1 MPWAEVT
8 RVLLREEFV
17 QLAMQPN
24 VNRRELC
31 RRFGISPKTGY
42 KWLAR
47 YSAAG
52 ASGLHDRSR
61 RPHHSPAR
69 TSDEVAER
77 VIELRRESRNSWGER
92 KLARL
97 LAEDGGPRLAPS
109 TVTGILRR
117 AGLLDLT
124 AAPGQRAW
132 RRFEHVAPNALWQ
145 MDFKGYFPL
154 LDRRR
159 CHPLTVLDDHSRFAV
174 LLQACADQRGATVQE
189 ALTGVF
195 RRYGLPAAML
205 MDNGSPW
212 GDRDVPFTALSLWLV
227 RLGIRVSHGRP
238 YHPQTQGKDERF
250 HRTLKFEVL
259 RHFNFTTLEHCQR
272 EFDRFR
278 DRYNL
283 RRPHDALNLATPAS
297 RYCPS
302 PIPFPESLPP
312 IDYPPGL
319 ELRTVRAGGWVTYRR
334 HAFRVCKALQGL
346 SIALRPVA
354 EADSQREVLFCHQV
368 IARIDLNQ
376 SPRSLSEIKNLRH
389 AVLSTSPQVG
399 CCAIPEPVD
408 PVGNIAPTF

>member
-1 MPWAEVT
+1 MPWMEVT
-8 RVLLREEFV
+8 QVSLREEFV
-17 QLAMQPN
+17 QLAMQPG

-31 RRFGISPKTGY
+31 RRFGITPKTGY
-42 KWLAR
+42 KWLTR
-47 YSAAG
+47 YAAAG
-52 ASGLHDRSR
+52 PSGLDDRSR
-61 RPHHSPAR
+61 RPRHSPAR
-69 TSDEVAER
+69 TSDEVAQR
-77 VIELRRESRNSWGER
+77 VIELRRESRNSWGGR

-97 LAEDGGPRLAPS
+97 LADEGGPQLAPS
-109 TVTGILRR
+109 TITGILRR
-117 AGLLDLT
+117 ADLLD
-124 AAPGQRAW
+124 AAVAPGQRAW
-132 RRFEHVAPNALWQ
+132 QRFEHIAPNVLWQ

-154 LDRRR
+154 LDGHR

-174 LLQACADQRGATVQE
+174 LLKACADQRGPTVQD

-195 RRYGLPAAML
+195 RCYGLPAAML

-259 RHFNFTTLEHCQR
+259 RHFNFTSLTHCQR

-297 RYCPS
+297 CYCPS
-302 PIPFPESLPP
+302 PIPFPETLPP

-319 ELRTVRAGGWVTYRR
+319 EVRTVRAGGWVSYRR
-334 HAFRVCKALQGL
+334 HAFRVCKALHGL
-346 SIALRPVA
+346 PIALRPVA

-376 SPRSLSEIKNLRH
+376 THGADRN
-389 AVLSTSPQVG
+389 
-399 CCAIPEPVD
+399 
-408 PVGNIAPTF
+408 

>member
-8 RVLLREEFV
+8 RVSLREEFV
-17 QLAMQPN
+17 QLALQSG

-31 RRFGISPKTGY
+31 RRFGIAPKTAY

-47 YSAAG
+47 HATAG
-52 ASGLHDRSR
+52 MEGLHDLSR

-69 TSDEVAER
+69 TVDEVAQR
-77 VIELRRESRNSWGER
+77 VIQLRRESHNSWGGR

-97 LAEDGGPRLAPS
+97 LADEGGPRLAPS

-117 AGLLDLT
+117 AELLDAS
-124 AAPGQRAW
+124 AAPGQHAW
-132 RRFEHVAPNALWQ
+132 KRFEHIAPNALWQ

-154 LDRRR
+154 LDQSR
-159 CHPLTVLDDHSRFAV
+159 CYPLTVLDDHSRFAV
-174 LLQACADQRGATVQE
+174 LLQACTDQRGTTVQN
-189 ALTGVF
+189 ALTTVF

-212 GDRDVPFTALSLWLV
+212 GDRDVRFTGLSLWLV

-272 EFDRFR
+272 QFDVFR

-283 RRPHDALNLATPAS
+283 RRPHDALKLDTPAS
-297 RYCPS
+297 RYRPS
-302 PIPFPESLPP
+302 AIRFPESLPA
-312 IDYPPGL
+312 IDYPTAL
-319 ELRTVRAGGWVTYRR
+319 EVRTVRSGGWVFYRG
-334 HAFRVCKALQGL
+334 HSLRVCKALCGL
-346 SIALRPVA
+346 PVALRSVPQ
-354 EADSQREVLFCHQV
+354 ADAQREVLFCQQV

-376 SPRSLSEIKNLRH
+376 AHESSKN
-389 AVLSTSPQVG
+389 
-399 CCAIPEPVD
+399 
-408 PVGNIAPTF
+408 

>member
-1 MPWAEVT
+1 MPWTEVT
-8 RVLLREEFV
+8 RVSLREEFI
-17 QLAMQPN
+17 QLAMQPG

-47 YSAAG
+47 YAQEGAG
-52 ASGLHDRSR
+52 GLHDRSR
-61 RPHHSPAR
+61 RPRHSPAR
-69 TSDEVAER
+69 TLEKVAQR
-77 VIELRRESRNSWGER
+77 VIELRRESRNSWGGR

-97 LAEDGGPRLAPS
+97 LADEGGPRLAPS
-109 TVTGILRR
+109 TITAVLRR
-117 AGLLDLT
+117 ADLLD
-124 AAPGQRAW
+124 ASSAPGQRAW
-132 RRFEHVAPNALWQ
+132 QRFEHIAPNALWQ

-154 LDRRR
+154 LDQSR

-174 LLQACADQRGATVQE
+174 LLKACADQRSATVQE
-189 ALTGVF
+189 ALAGVF

-212 GDRDVPFTALSLWLV
+212 GDRDLPFTGLSLWLI

-283 RRPHDALNLATPAS
+283 YRPHDALNLATPAS
-297 RYCPS
+297 RYRPS
-302 PIPFPESLPP
+302 AIPFPETLPP
-312 IDYPPGL
+312 VEYPPGL
-319 ELRTVRAGGWVTYRR
+319 EVRKVQAEGWVSYHG
-334 HAFRVCKALQGL
+334 HAFRVCKALRGL
-346 SIALRPVA
+346 PIALRPVPA
-354 EADSQREVLFCHQV
+354 ADAQREVLFCHHV
-368 IARIDLNQ
+368 IARIDLSQ
-376 SPRSLSEIKNLRH
+376 DH
-389 AVLSTSPQVG
+389 VT
-399 CCAIPEPVD
+399 D
-408 PVGNIAPTF
+408 GN